1 MSLARLYSGLING
14 VRGEIVTVE
23 IHIDRGLPGVNIV
36 GLPDQAVKESRERI
50 RPAIKESGFDF
61 PNNKITINLSP
72 ADRAKEGSTYDLPIA
87 VGILLASGQLE
98 ISPVEV
104 EEKLFA
110 GEIALDGSLR
120 GIPGVLPLAI
130 AGERND
136 FQQMFIP
143 PGNYL
148 EVEPTG
154 MQPVNVPHLRTAVAL
169 LEGRLQ
175 PEAPR
180 ENSKA
185 ELPDFDPRDFA
196 DVKGQPTAKRAL
208 CTAAA
213 GGHNAL
219 MIGPPGTGKS
229 MLASRLAGIL
239 PSLTRKQTLE
249 TTAVHSV
256 AGQLLKRGQLVD
268 TPPFRSPHHT
278 ISGAGLIGGGQN
290 PRPGEASLAHH
301 GVLFLDELPEF
312 QRNILE
318 TLRQPMETGQI
329 HISRA
334 RTSCHF
340 PANFLLLGAM
350 NPCPCGF
357 LTHPERQCIC
367 TPSQIDRYRRKLS
380 GPLLD
385 RIDLHLSVGPISY
398 DQLTGGESVENTASM
413 RSKVV
418 EARKRQKHR
427 YRDEDFFVN
436 SDLPARQ
443 VKEFCP
449 LRSGAQSLL
458 KQAVDSWGYS
468 ARTVHRLQKVGRTL
482 ADIEGTEKISENQMA
497 EALNYREFE
506 MDGWQR

>member
-1 MSLARLYSGLING
+1 MSLARLYSGLISG

-72 ADRAKEGSTYDLPIA
+72 ADKAKEGSTYDLPIA
-87 VGILLASGQLE
+87 LGILIASGQLE
-98 ISPVEV
+98 ISPVEI
-104 EEKLFA
+104 EDKLLA

-130 AGERND
+130 AGDKND
-136 FQQMFIP
+136 FLQMFTP
-143 PGNYL
+143 PENYL

-154 MQPVNVPHLRTAVAL
+154 LKAVSVPHLRTAVAI
-169 LEGRLQ
+169 LEGRLD
-175 PEAPR
+175 PEPPAKKTG
-180 ENSKA
+180 EDI
-185 ELPDFDPRDFA
+185 PDFDPRDFA
-196 DVKGQPTAKRAL
+196 DVKGQPTAKKAL

-229 MLASRLAGIL
+229 MLASRLPGIL
-239 PSLTRKQTLE
+239 PSLTQRQALA

-256 AGQLLKRGQLVD
+256 AGELLKRGQLID
-268 TPPFRSPHHT
+268 MPPFRTPHHT

-318 TLRQPMETGQI
+318 TLRQPMETGEI

-398 DQLTGGESVENTASM
+398 DQLTGEKSVKDTATM
-413 RSKVV
+413 RSNVT
-418 EARKRQKHR
+418 EARNRQRHR
-427 YRDEDFFVN
+427 YEDEDFFVN
-436 SDLPARQ
+436 AELPARKI
-443 VKEFCP
+443 KEFCS
-449 LRSGAQSLL
+449 LDSGAESLL

-482 ADIEGTEKISENQMA
+482 ADIEGTERIIENQMA

-506 MDGWQR
+506 LDGWQR